1 VDLDKFILIRDASS
15 GGLSDLI
22 LVGIAHIVEVRP
34 QGNPVSEGAL
44 LTPGDG
50 RILETATTFDEI
62 VQKLYV

>member
-44 LTPGDG
+44 LTLGDG
-50 RILETATTFDEI
+50 RMLETATTFDEI